1 MTERDSDI
9 EFDFFDE
16 PETQET
22 TQRRR
27 LGRDRGPRG
36 PRGPD
41 RPPRRPIRAPTG
53 LTPLV
58 RLVLLIAFAIF
69 VVVLLVF
76 WVQSCRGASKHNE
89 YADYMNDVR
98 AIAGGSAGVGRQL
111 NDALTTPGIKLADL
125 QTRLGGLAQQESQY
139 ADQAKRVDPP
149 GPLRNEHQHLIEV
162 LQLRS
167 SGISRLADAFH
178 QTRRST
184 NASNGARLLANQTQ
198 LLAASDVNWDFYF
211 RAPAI
216 RELRRQG
223 VTGVA
228 VPDSTVL
235 SNPELASVR
244 SLIPVFQ
251 RVHGATTT
259 GPRSGVHGVGLVGVR
274 VSPAGQQLSTS
285 SETKIVASTD
295 LAFVVAVKNTG
306 EGQEVKVPVTL
317 TIQKTPAPIVKR
329 GKIDVIDVGAT
340 KEITFRITQQ
350 PPFGT
355 PTRVKVEAGPVPSER
370 TVSNNSAEYPV
381 VFSLG

>member
-27 LGRDRGPRG
+27 LGRERGPRG

-58 RLVLLIAFAIF
+58 RLVLLVAFAIF

-98 AIAGGSAGVGRQL
+98 AIASGSAGVGKSL
-111 NDALTTPGIKLADL
+111 NDALTTPGIKLTEL
-125 QTRLGGLAQQESQY
+125 QTRLKGLAQQESQY
-139 ADQAKRVDPP
+139 ADQAQRIDPP
-149 GPLRNEHQHLIEV
+149 GPLRTEHQHLVEV
-162 LQLRS
+162 LQLRA
-167 SGISRLADAFH
+167 SGVSRLADAFR
-178 QTRRST
+178 QTARST
-184 NASNGARLLANQTQ
+184 NAANAARLLAAQTQ

-211 RAPAI
+211 RAPAT

-228 VPDSTVL
+228 VPDSNVL
-235 SNPELASVR
+235 QNPELASAQ

-251 RVHGATTT
+251 RVHGGTTT
-259 GPRSGVHGVGLVGVR
+259 GPRTGVHGVGLVSVR
-274 VSPAGQQLSTS
+274 ATPGDQQLSES

-306 EGQEVKVPVTL
+306 EGQEVRVPVRL

-329 GKIDVIDVGAT
+329 GRIDVIDVGVT
-340 KEITFRITQQ
+340 KTITFRITEQ

-370 TVSNNSAEYPV
+370 TLTNNSAEYPV

>member
-16 PETQET
+16 PETQEA

-27 LGRDRGPRG
+27 GPRDRGPRG
-36 PRGPD
+36 PR
-41 RPPRRPIRAPTG
+41 RPPLRAPTG

-58 RLVLLIAFAIF
+58 RLVLLVAFAIF

-98 AIAGGSAGVGRQL
+98 AIASGSAGVGKQL

-125 QTRLGGLAQQESQY
+125 ETKLNGLAQQESQY

-149 GPLRNEHQHLIEV
+149 GPLRNEHQHLVEV

-184 NASNGARLLANQTQ
+184 NAANAARLLANQTQ

-211 RAPAI
+211 RTPAI

-228 VPDSTVL
+228 VPDSNVL
-235 SNPELASVR
+235 RNSELASAR

-259 GPRSGVHGVGLVGVR
+259 GPRSGVHGVGLVSVR
-274 VSPAGQQLSTS
+274 VLPGGQQLSTS
-285 SETKIVASTD
+285 AETKIVASLD

-329 GKIDVIDVGAT
+329 GKIDVIDVSAT
-340 KEITFRITQQ
+340 KEITFRVTQQ

-370 TVSNNSAEYPV
+370 TTTNNSAEYPV

>member
-27 LGRDRGPRG
+27 RTRDGTGGPRG
-36 PRGPD
+36 PR
-41 RPPRRPIRAPTG
+41 RPTLRTPTG

-98 AIAGGSAGVGRQL
+98 AIASGSAGVGNQL

-125 QTRLGGLAQQESQY
+125 ETRLNGLAQQESQY

-149 GPLRNEHQHLIEV
+149 GPLRNEHQHLVEV
-162 LQLRS
+162 LQLRA
-167 SGISRLADAFH
+167 SGVSRLADAFR
-178 QTRRST
+178 QTARST
-184 NASNGARLLANQTQ
+184 NAANAARLLAAQTQ

-211 RAPAI
+211 RAPAVS
-216 RELRRQG
+216 ELRRQG

-228 VPDSTVL
+228 VPDSNVL

-251 RVHGATTT
+251 RVHGGTTT
-259 GPRSGVHGVGLVGVR
+259 GPRTGVHGVGLVSVR
-274 VSPAGQQLSTS
+274 ATPGDQQLSES

-340 KEITFRITQQ
+340 KEITFRISEQ

-370 TVSNNSAEYPV
+370 TTTNNSAEYPV

>member
-27 LGRDRGPRG
+27 RGRDSGPRG
-36 PRGPD
+36 PR
-41 RPPRRPIRAPTG
+41 RPPRSPFRAPTG

-58 RLVLLIAFAIF
+58 RLVLLVAFAIF

-89 YADYMNDVR
+89 YASYMNDVR
-98 AIAGGSAGVGRQL
+98 AIASGSAGVGRQL
-111 NDALTTPGIKLADL
+111 DDALTTPGIKLAEL
-125 QTRLGGLAQQESQY
+125 QTRLSGLAQQESQY

-149 GPLRNEHQHLIEV
+149 GPLRNEHQHLVEV

-167 SGISRLADAFH
+167 SGISRLSDAFR
-178 QTRRST
+178 QTARSK
-184 NASNGARLLANQTQ
+184 NASTAARLLAAQTQ

-211 RAPAI
+211 RDPAI
-216 RELRRQG
+216 RELRHQG

-235 SNPELASVR
+235 QNPELASAR
-244 SLIPVFQ
+244 SLVPVFQ
-251 RVHGATTT
+251 RVHGAAAT
-259 GPRSGVHGVGLVGVR
+259 GPRSGVHGVGLVSVTANPG
-274 VSPAGQQLSTS
+274 GQQLSTS
-285 SETKIVASTD
+285 SETKIVASVD
-295 LAFVVAVKNTG
+295 LAFTVAVKNTG

-340 KEITFRITQQ
+340 KTITFRVTEQ

-370 TVSNNSAEYPV
+370 TTTNNTAEYPV

>member
-27 LGRDRGPRG
+27 GSRDRGPRG
-36 PRGPD
+36 PR
-41 RPPRRPIRAPTG
+41 RPPLRAPTG

-58 RLVLLIAFAIF
+58 RLVLLVAFAIF

-98 AIAGGSAGVGRQL
+98 AIASGSAGVGKQL

-125 QTRLGGLAQQESQY
+125 ETKLNGLAQQESQY

-149 GPLRNEHQHLIEV
+149 GPLRSEHQHLVEV
-162 LQLRS
+162 LQLRA
-167 SGISRLADAFH
+167 SGIFRLADAFH

-184 NASNGARLLANQTQ
+184 NASNAARLLANQTQ

-211 RAPAI
+211 RNPAI
-216 RELRRQG
+216 KELRRQG

-228 VPDSTVL
+228 VPDSNVL
-235 SNPELASVR
+235 SDPELASVR

-251 RVHGATTT
+251 RVHGGTTT

-285 SETKIVASTD
+285 SETKIVASLD
-295 LAFVVAVKNTG
+295 LAFVVSVKNTG

-370 TVSNNSAEYPV
+370 TKTNNSAEYPV